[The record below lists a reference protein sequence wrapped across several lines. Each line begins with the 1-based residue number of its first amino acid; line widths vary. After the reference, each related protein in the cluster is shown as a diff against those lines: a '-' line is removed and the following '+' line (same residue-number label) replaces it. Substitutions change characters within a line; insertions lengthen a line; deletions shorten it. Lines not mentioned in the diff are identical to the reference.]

1 VGGSIKRELGATYF
15 LIAKVRFNKHHMS
28 IKVIKELAPN
38 VYFKETNN
46 EKACRQQMLR
56 YLHRTKVD
64 PIMSVLDSHHD
75 LLYVCEAQHRKN
87 YPTIDYKKNL
97 WLYSIDTFKLR
108 NRHNLEETLIQVPDE
123 ASKFV
128 MSTHKGRGQSD
139 DDGAHTPQIYYLAT
153 PERNKKYIYKYLIE
167 YKLT

>member
-1 VGGSIKRELGATYF
+1 
-15 LIAKVRFNKHHMS
+15 MS
-28 IKVIKELAPN
+28 VKIIKELNPN
-38 VYFKETNN
+38 VYFKDTNN
-46 EKACRQQMLR
+46 EKSCRQLMLR

-64 PIMSVLDSHHD
+64 PILSVLDIHHD

-108 NRHNLEETLIQVPDE
+108 NRHNLEENLIQVPDE

-128 MSTHKGRGQSD
+128 MSTHKAPGESGEQ
-139 DDGAHTPQIYYLAT
+139 GVQTP
-153 PERNKKYIYKYLIE
+153 
-167 YKLT
+167 